1 MLCRFGV
8 KMNKPEI
15 LTSLQKRFLGE
26 IFSDPWFRRYFYLT
40 GGTALASFYLHHRF
54 SDDLDFFSHDVTLDS
69 IPALIKQVGKKM
81 GCPVQQVQTSPSFQ
95 RYLLD
100 DELKLDVVAD
110 VGFRVGVPE
119 LIGDYMVD
127 TLKNIAVNKVG
138 CLLGRLDAKDFVD
151 LYFILK
157 REPYDIFELLTLGQ
171 QKDGGLEPFVW
182 ASLIAEVKRL
192 AVLPR
197 MIETLSLEELRK
209 FFLELHDQIL
219 KSLKPEI

>member
-1 MLCRFGV
+1 
-8 KMNKPEI
+8 MNKPEV
-15 LTSLQKRFLGE
+15 LTPLQKDFLKE

-40 GGTALASFYLHHRF
+40 GGTALAAFYLQHRF

-69 IPALIKQVGKKM
+69 VPALMNQMGKKL
-81 GCPVQQVQTSPSFQ
+81 GLAVKQVQTSPSFQ
-95 RYLLD
+95 RYLIGE
-100 DELKLDVVAD
+100 ELKIDVVAE

-119 LIGDYMVD
+119 LIENYMVD

-151 LYFILK
+151 LYFISK
-157 REPYDIFELLTLGQ
+157 QEPFDIFELLSLGQ

-192 AVLPR
+192 VVLPR
-197 MIETLSLEELRK
+197 MIKPISLQELQG
-209 FFLELHDQIL
+209 FFLELRNKIL
-219 KSLKPEI
+219 NSLKPKD